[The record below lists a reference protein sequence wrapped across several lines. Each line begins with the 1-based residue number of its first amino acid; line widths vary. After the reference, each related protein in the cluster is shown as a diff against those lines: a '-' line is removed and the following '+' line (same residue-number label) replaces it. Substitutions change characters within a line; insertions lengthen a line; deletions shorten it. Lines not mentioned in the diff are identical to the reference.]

1 MSMVNHVQDKSIA
14 ELISLFICYENSQ
27 TDETAQSRLE
37 TKIKVLDKIFE
48 TLTKPAD
55 ENYGEEV
62 GYNLNI
68 KVNMNRRALMQ
79 EIY

>member
-1 MSMVNHVQDKSIA
+1 MVEFVYEKEAYLMNMVNHSEEKSIA
-14 ELISLFICYENSQ
+14 ELIGLFICYENSQ
-27 TDETAQSRLE
+27 TDESHQSRLG

-62 GYNLNI
+62 SI
-68 KVNMNRRALMQ
+68 
-79 EIY
+79 